1 MTDLL
6 TKAQINTNF
15 SGSDQKEV
23 LTKLANWAV
32 ELGIAVNAEQLV
44 KDYQAREQEST
55 TGFGNGIAIPH
66 AKSNNIDHA
75 AILVARGT
83 TAVEWASLDDK
94 PVNVWISLLVPDDQ
108 ADTHLKLLAKLSR
121 QLIHQD
127 FIQLLQSGSADEIYT
142 RITAIIS

>member
-1 MTDLL
+1 MTNLI
-6 TKAQINTNF
+6 TKDQINLNI
-15 SGSDQKEV
+15 SGASQAEI

-32 ELGIAVNAEQLV
+32 ELGIAQSADQLV
-44 KDYQAREQEST
+44 SDYQAREQEST

-66 AKSNNIDHA
+66 AKSTNIQHA

-83 TAVEWASLDDK
+83 LPIEWASLDDK
-94 PVNVWISLLVPDDQ
+94 PVSVWISLLVPDNQ

-127 FIQLLQSGSADEIYT
+127 FIQLLKSGSADEIYT
-142 RITAIIS
+142 RISEIIS